1 MLHRPCRTVSLA
13 VLAILATTLAV
24 AGCGG
29 GSGDSSSLALGE
41 TASVQHAKSG
51 SPEGTPTTTV
61 GVTVLAVRAGTQEE
75 LEEGGF
81 SLDPDEKELKPY
93 YVDVRY
99 ENQGQESID
108 RSLGVGLRDQDDNLI
123 SEVAIIS
130 LGGPPFEKCPR
141 TRDGSLE
148 PGDSYESCSLFL
160 LPEDSEPDRVHFLPY
175 VPGTETDWVYW
186 DASSAEEAP
195 E

>member
-1 MLHRPCRTVSLA
+1 MRRRPLSRTIRLLA
-13 VLAILATTLAV
+13 ASTAALAL

-29 GSGDSSSLALGE
+29 GGGGDSSSLALGE
-41 TASVQHAKSG
+41 QASVQHTNSG
-51 SPEGTPTTTV
+51 APEGTPATTL
-61 GVTVLAVRAGTQEE
+61 GVTVLAVRPGTQQE
-75 LEEGGF
+75 LEDGGF
-81 SLDPDEKELKPY
+81 SLDPDEKELRPY

-99 ENQGQESID
+99 ENQGSEPIE

-130 LGGPPFEKCPR
+130 LGGPPFAKCPR
-141 TRDGSLE
+141 IREGTLE

-175 VPGTETDWVYW
+175 VPGVETDWVFW
-186 DASSAEEAP
+186 DVSPTS
-195 E
+195 

>member
-1 MLHRPCRTVSLA
+1 MTR
-13 VLAILATTLAV
+13 ILTLAASIAV
-24 AGCGG
+24 IALAGCGG
-29 GSGDSSSLALGE
+29 GGGGESSDLALGE
-41 TASVQHAKSG
+41 QASVQHAKSG
-51 SPEGTPTTTV
+51 SPEGTPTTTI

-99 ENQGQESID
+99 ENQGQEPIE
-108 RSLGVGLRDQDDNLI
+108 RSLGVGMRDQDDNLI

-130 LGGPPFEKCPR
+130 LGGPPFEHCPR
-141 TRDGSLE
+141 VKEGTLE

-160 LPEDSEPDRVHFLPY
+160 LPPDSEPDRVHFLPY
-175 VPGTETDWVYW
+175 VPGIETDWVFW
-186 DASSAEEAP
+186 DATGTGEG
-195 E
+195 